1 MAALI
6 LDFGFRFENYCG
18 GCRVNGVGYG
28 VLGVGCGV
36 WGVGCWRET
45 LLGNIKKMFWA
56 LGAGGCEF
64 VYKMYGRKD
73 RTDDWA
79 GY

>member
-1 MAALI
+1 MW
-6 LDFGFRFENYCG
+6 Y
-18 GCRVNGVGYG
+18 
-28 VLGVGCGV
+28 GV

-45 LLGNIKKMFWA
+45 LLGNIKKSRWF
-56 LGAGGCEF
+56 LGAGGCES